1 MADFVLSAEV
11 IVEGKNA
18 LEETSAV
25 NESFA
30 EMGMNILQTS
40 KTGKAL
46 FSKLGAGAVAAG
58 LAIAG
63 LAMLAGGAFGYITSW
78 SPSLQAAFSIVSVN
92 AGLAAMEIGEAL
104 APMIEDILIPASEK
118 LLEVVTNMDPNFKK
132 FIGVVLA
139 LAVGLGVLVATL
151 AVGAA
156 AILLFTSP
164 IGIAIL
170 VIAAL
175 IVWGG
180 QLAELMGNL
189 RNKALEFFD
198 GLRDKLTL
206 AKKDAGPFKTFFIN
220 AVEKVIDVFEGLVVI
235 ILEVV
240 SAIGALFSGD
250 FEGFKNSIMNIGRA
264 IINMF
269 LDSLNFLIFLIN
281 DTILG
286 INKVFGTSIG
296 YLSYLEKQEYD
307 TGPVTGTGSGQ
318 GGSAKT
324 IDQILAEQEVA
335 TNSANAA
342 GVFHSGGIFMGN
354 RPGLALLKPGERV
367 LTETEQRSLG
377 IKGGS
382 VGGEGMQTI
391 THNYNITINGGTY
404 TSPAQRRMEA
414 ERFAK
419 QLETQSNSRGFI

>member
-1 MADFVLSAEV
+1 MSADFVLMAEV
-11 IVEGKNA
+11 VVEAKNA
-18 LEETSAV
+18 IEETSKV

-63 LAMLAGGAFGYITSW
+63 LAMLAGGAFAYITSW

-139 LAVGLGVLVATL
+139 LAVGLGVLVAVL

-156 AILLFTSP
+156 AVLLFTSP

-180 QLAELMGNL
+180 QLSDLMDNL
-189 RNKALEFFD
+189 RDRAMAFFD
-198 GLRDKLTL
+198 GLRDKLAL
-206 AKKDAGPFKTFFIN
+206 AKEDAGPFKTFFIN
-220 AVEKVIDVFEGLVVI
+220 AIEAVINTFEDLVVI
-235 ILEVV
+235 ILEIV
-240 SAIGALFSGD
+240 SALGDLFSGD
-250 FEGFKNSIMNIGRA
+250 FEGFKESMRNIGRA
-264 IINMF
+264 IINLF
-269 LDSLNFLIFLIN
+269 ITAINSIINLIN
-281 DTILG
+281 LAIEGLNAIPG
-286 INKVFGTSIG
+286 VAIPLIGT
-296 YLSYLEKQEYD
+296 LERLEYE
-307 TGPVTGTGSGQ
+307 TGEAAANTGQ

-324 IDQILAEQEVA
+324 IDQILAEQAAGQAAAE
-335 TNSANAA
+335 NA
-342 GVFHSGGIFMGN
+342 GVFHSGGVFMGD
-354 RPGLALLKPGERV
+354 RPGLAILKPGERV

-382 VGGEGMQTI
+382 VGGQGMQTI

>member
-1 MADFVLSAEV
+1 MSADFVLMAEV
-11 IVEGKNA
+11 VVEAKNA
-18 LEETSAV
+18 IEETSKV

-63 LAMLAGGAFGYITSW
+63 LAMLAGGAFAYITSW

-139 LAVGLGVLVATL
+139 LAVGFGVLVAVL

-156 AILLFTSP
+156 AVLLFTSP

-180 QLAELMGNL
+180 QLSDLMDNL
-189 RNKALEFFD
+189 RDRAMAFFD
-198 GLRDKLTL
+198 GLRDNLTL

-220 AVEKVIDVFEGLVVI
+220 AIENVINVFEDLVVI

-240 SAIGALFSGD
+240 SAIGDLFSGD
-250 FEGFKNSIMNIGRA
+250 FEGFKESMANVGRA
-264 IINMF
+264 IVNLFITAINGII
-269 LDSLNFLIFLIN
+269 NLIN
-281 DTILG
+281 LAIEGMNAIPGVAIPL
-286 INKVFGTSIG
+286 IGT
-296 YLSYLEKQEYD
+296 LERLEYE
-307 TGPVTGTGSGQ
+307 TGEAAANTGQ

-324 IDQILAEQEVA
+324 IDQILAEQAAGQAAAE
-335 TNSANAA
+335 NA
-342 GVFHSGGIFMGN
+342 GVFHSGGVFMGD

-382 VGGEGMQTI
+382 VGGQGMQTI